1 MEQLATPH
9 VSYFYTW
16 TYDDQNIPKTENGL
30 HTLRKKPFQKWLNR
44 QSQRHNFRYYCVG
57 EYGDDTVRPH
67 YHAAVFPQVPLDP
80 GVLLKPWTKGRI
92 KSVRDL
98 IPTRARYLAQ
108 YTAKKLTKDTDKRL
122 RDGQEPEFRS
132 SSRTPGLAAPF
143 LPALVSAYSTEA
155 GKRLIATR
163 GDVEST
169 IRIHGKI
176 YPLGKF
182 MLGKLRKELGIPEL
196 HRDRLQHEGYE
207 LRDLHRGEFA
217 ERDPRK
223 SLCRKMK
230 HDAKERQTK
239 LRKQAPRV

>member
-1 MEQLATPH
+1 MKCYNGIFSKTNGMVPCGQCLDCRVNQGRTWASRILMEQLATPH

-67 YHAAVFPQVPLDP
+67 YHAAVFPQKPLDP

-143 LPALVSAYSTEA
+143 LPALT
-155 GKRLIATR
+155 
-163 GDVEST
+163 
-169 IRIHGKI
+169 
-176 YPLGKF
+176 
-182 MLGKLRKELGIPEL
+182 
-196 HRDRLQHEGYE
+196 
-207 LRDLHRGEFA
+207 
-217 ERDPRK
+217 
-223 SLCRKMK
+223 
-230 HDAKERQTK
+230 
-239 LRKQAPRV
+239 